1 MNKELLK
8 IQFMLDGVTSVIND
22 PSKSLKDTICVYKD
36 SSNIWRYA
44 GGGALSA
51 LAVSA
56 GITAGSS
63 VVVGSSA
70 LSGLGMAALTA
81 AGAAGSGVVAAGAGL
96 SATGIGV
103 IVGGILIVG
112 GGIALYK
119 AKQKAKQKAKKE
131 KEEKVRMYREIIK
144 KQQAA
149 INKEKDFN
157 RKLEEALRREQ
168 GKSDNKNKDIE
179 NLKYQIKNLQEVI
192 ELLTEQLNAFG
203 KERV

>member
-44 GGGALSA
+44 GGGAVSA

-81 AGAAGSGVVAAGAGL
+81 AGAAGSGAVAAGAGL

-203 KERV
+203 NAA

>member
-81 AGAAGSGVVAAGAGL
+81 AGAAGSGAVAAGAGL
-96 SATGIGV
+96 SATGVGV

-203 KERV
+203 KDD

>member
-36 SSNIWRYA
+36 SSNIWKYA

-81 AGAAGSGVVAAGAGL
+81 AGAAGSGAVAAGAGL

-119 AKQKAKQKAKKE
+119 AKQKAKKE
-131 KEEKVRMYREIIK
+131 QEEKDRMYREIIK

-179 NLKYQIKNLQEVI
+179 NLKYQIKNL
-192 ELLTEQLNAFG
+192 LYFPCPFLTNI
-203 KERV
+203 